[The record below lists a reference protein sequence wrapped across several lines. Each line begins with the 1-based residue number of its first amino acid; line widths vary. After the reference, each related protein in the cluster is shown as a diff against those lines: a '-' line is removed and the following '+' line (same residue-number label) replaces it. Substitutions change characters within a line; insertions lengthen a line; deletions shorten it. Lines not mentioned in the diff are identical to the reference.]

1 MTESRGFHS
10 VDFFRR
16 VRDKHSEVLS
26 TMDSEEIIRFFQS
39 ASTPNNGATS
49 DRVLA
54 GRRSS
59 ADQPAR
65 GGVR

>member
-1 MTESRGFHS
+1 MTQNRGFHS

-26 TMDSEEIIRFFQS
+26 LMDSEEIIRFFQS
-39 ASTPNNGATS
+39 ASEPNNSATS
-49 DRVLA
+49 DRVLS

-59 ADQPAR
+59 SEQTAR